1 MKVATVSYRSN
12 QIRTF
17 KAEKYQGLGIK
28 EQVGTLGS
36 RSIGAKP
43 KNSGKKS

>member
-1 MKVATVSYRSN
+1 MKVTTMSYRSN
-12 QIRTF
+12 PIGIF

-36 RSIGAKP
+36 RSVGAKP
-43 KNSGKKS
+43 KNLGKNS